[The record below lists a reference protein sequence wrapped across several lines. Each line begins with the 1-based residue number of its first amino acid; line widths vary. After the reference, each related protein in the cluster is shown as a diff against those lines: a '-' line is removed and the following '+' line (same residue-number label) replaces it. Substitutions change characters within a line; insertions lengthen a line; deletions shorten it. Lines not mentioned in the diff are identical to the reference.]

1 MIQNVN
7 KYHIYEIFA
16 SEGKF
21 YYSIPKYQREYTW
34 SYREWDALYDDIS
47 ENNPEYF
54 IGSIIC
60 IPLGDTINPYMEV
73 IDGQQRLTTI
83 SLFLAAIYTRL
94 KEYKI
99 YLDEDDDDI
108 LPSLRKSLKS
118 TISPNEMKLVP
129 QVQNHNQEDFN
140 FIMSEIG
147 LKKSASTK
155 HSYFGVRKVSR
166 CYQHFLWLM
175 DKEMENMEP
184 EKKVS
189 FLLNKFDKLKQ
200 AMLVK
205 MEVSSHSDA
214 YVLFESL
221 NNRGTPLTA
230 IDLMKN
236 LIMAKAESNH
246 LTTDDC
252 FNRWQ
257 QLLGFLSDDYATQ
270 ERFFRQYYNAF
281 KRSLNDP
288 FRSDNDRKKD
298 PLGVVATKSNLLNIF
313 EKLINKDLNL
323 FLKDILKCGKI
334 YSCLILQDQ
343 DENTYRRNLED
354 LEHIQGSPSYL
365 LLLYVLKYKTELE
378 LTDDDINSLIELL
391 NKYFVR
397 RNVTDYPSTRDLTRI
412 FMDIIAHIE
421 DEAPKGKDVINV
433 VVGILSTSNNC
444 ATDEMF
450 KKSLQGDI
458 YKDNV
463 GAARYILCKLAESTM
478 TQETWTNLWARTPK
492 NVYVWTI
499 EHIFPEGENIPQ
511 CWIDMIAN
519 GDAELAKKYLNEYTH
534 KIGNLTITGYNS
546 TLGNKSFIEK
556 RDRQSKEGKRFIGYK
571 NGLEINKEIAQLDT
585 WTVDDIKKR
594 SETMIEKLMEMYKFP
609 TNTEK
614 G

>member
-1 MIQNVN
+1 MIQSVN
-7 KYHIYEIFA
+7 KYHIHEIFSA
-16 SEGKF
+16 NGNF

-34 SYREWDALYDDIS
+34 SYREWEALYDDIS

-60 IPLGDTINPYMEV
+60 IPLGDAINPYMEV

-83 SLFLAAIYTRL
+83 SLFLSAIYNRL
-94 KEYKI
+94 KQCKD
-99 YLDEDDDDI
+99 YLEEDDEDV

-129 QVQNHNQEDFN
+129 QVQNHNQDDYN
-140 FIMSEIG
+140 FIMTELG

-166 CYQHFLWLM
+166 CYSHFLYLM
-175 DKEMENMEP
+175 DKEMEGMEP
-184 EKKVS
+184 NEKVV
-189 FLLNKFDKLKQ
+189 FLLGKLDKLKQ

-205 MEVSSHSDA
+205 MEVSTHSDA

-236 LIMAKAESNH
+236 LIMAKAENNK

-257 QLLGFLSDDYATQ
+257 QLLTYLSDDYSSQ

-281 KRSLNDP
+281 KHSLNDP

-313 EKLINKDLNL
+313 EKLISKDLPM
-323 FLKDILKCGKI
+323 FLEDILKCGKY
-334 YSCLILQDQ
+334 YSMLILQDQ
-343 DENTYRRNLED
+343 DDNAFKKNLED
-354 LEHIQGSPSYL
+354 LEHIQGAPSYL
-365 LLLYVLKYKTELE
+365 LLMYLLKYQTELQ
-378 LTDDDINSLIELL
+378 LSDANINKVIELL

-397 RNVTDYPSTRDLTRI
+397 RNLTDYPGTRDLTRI
-412 FMDIIAHIE
+412 FMDIITRIE
-421 DEAPKGKDVINV
+421 DDEPKGVEVIKLV
-433 VVGILSTSNNC
+433 VEILSNSNNC
-444 ATDEMF
+444 ASDELF
-450 KKSLQGDI
+450 RQRLEGDI

-463 GAARYILCKLAESTM
+463 GAARYILCKLAENAM
-478 TQETWTNLWARTPK
+478 TQETWTDLWARTPK
-492 NVYVWTI
+492 NVYIWSI

-511 CWIDMIAN
+511 CWIDMIAG
-519 GDAELAKKYLNEYTH
+519 GDANLAKKYLNEYTH

-546 TLGNKSFIEK
+546 TLSNKSFVEK
-556 RDRQSKEGKRFIGYK
+556 RDRQSKDGKRFIGYK
-571 NGLEINKEIAQLDT
+571 NGLDINKDIAQKDS
-585 WTVDDIKKR
+585 WTIDDIKARTTAMVDELIK
-594 SETMIEKLMEMYKFP
+594 IYKFP
-609 TNTEK
+609 E
-614 G
+614 

>member
-1 MIQNVN
+1 MIQSVN
-7 KYHIYEIFA
+7 KYHIHEIFSA
-16 SEGKF
+16 NGNF

-34 SYREWDALYDDIS
+34 SYREWEALYDDIS

-60 IPLGDTINPYMEV
+60 IPLGDAINPYMEV

-83 SLFLAAIYTRL
+83 SLFLSAIYNRL
-94 KEYKI
+94 KQCKD
-99 YLDEDDDDI
+99 YLEEDDEDV

-129 QVQNHNQEDFN
+129 QVQNHNQDDYN
-140 FIMSEIG
+140 FIMTELG

-166 CYQHFLWLM
+166 CYSHFLYLM
-175 DKEMENMEP
+175 DKEMEGMEP
-184 EKKVS
+184 NEKVV
-189 FLLNKFDKLKQ
+189 FLLGKLDKLKQ

-205 MEVSSHSDA
+205 MEVSTHSDA

-236 LIMAKAESNH
+236 LIMAKAENNK

-257 QLLGFLSDDYATQ
+257 QLLTYLSDDYSSQ

-281 KRSLNDP
+281 KHSLNDP

-313 EKLINKDLNL
+313 EKLISKDLPM
-323 FLKDILKCGKI
+323 FLEDILKCGKY
-334 YSCLILQDQ
+334 YSMLILQDQ
-343 DENTYRRNLED
+343 DDNAFKKNLED
-354 LEHIQGSPSYL
+354 LEHIQGAPSYL
-365 LLLYVLKYKTELE
+365 LLMYLLKYQTELQ
-378 LTDDDINSLIELL
+378 LSDANINKVIELL

-397 RNVTDYPSTRDLTRI
+397 RNLTDYPGTRDLTRI
-412 FMDIIAHIE
+412 FMDIITRIE
-421 DEAPKGKDVINV
+421 DDEPKGVEVIKLV
-433 VVGILSTSNNC
+433 VEILSNSNNC
-444 ATDEMF
+444 ASDELF
-450 KKSLQGDI
+450 RQRLEGDI

-463 GAARYILCKLAESTM
+463 GAARYILCKLAENAM
-478 TQETWTNLWARTPK
+478 TQETWTDLWARTPK
-492 NVYVWTI
+492 NVYIWSI

-511 CWIDMIAN
+511 CWIDMIAG
-519 GDAELAKKYLNEYTH
+519 GDANLAKKYLNEYTH

-546 TLGNKSFIEK
+546 TLSNKSFVEK
-556 RDRQSKEGKRFIGYK
+556 RDRQSKDGKRFIGYK
-571 NGLEINKEIAQLDT
+571 NGLDLNKDIAQKDS
-585 WTVDDIKKR
+585 WTIDDIKARTTAMVDELIK
-594 SETMIEKLMEMYKFP
+594 IYKFP
-609 TNTEK
+609 E
-614 G
+614 

>member
-1 MIQNVN
+1 MIQSVN
-7 KYHIYEIFA
+7 KYHIHEIFSA
-16 SEGKF
+16 NGNF
-21 YYSIPKYQREYTW
+21 YYFIPKYQREYTW
-34 SYREWDALYDDIS
+34 SYREWEALYDDIS

-60 IPLGDTINPYMEV
+60 IPLGDAINPYMEV

-83 SLFLAAIYTRL
+83 SLFLSAIYNRL
-94 KEYKI
+94 KQCKD
-99 YLDEDDDDI
+99 YLEEDDEDV

-129 QVQNHNQEDFN
+129 QVQNHNQDDYN
-140 FIMSEIG
+140 FIMTELG

-166 CYQHFLWLM
+166 CYSHFLYLM
-175 DKEMENMEP
+175 DKEMEGMEP
-184 EKKVS
+184 NAKVV
-189 FLLNKFDKLKQ
+189 FLLGKLDKLKQ

-205 MEVSSHSDA
+205 MEVSTHSDA

-236 LIMAKAESNH
+236 LIMAKAENNK

-257 QLLGFLSDDYATQ
+257 QLLTYLSDDYSSQ

-281 KRSLNDP
+281 KHSLNDP

-313 EKLINKDLNL
+313 EKLISKDLPM
-323 FLKDILKCGKI
+323 FLEDILKCGKY
-334 YSCLILQDQ
+334 YSMLILQDQ
-343 DENTYRRNLED
+343 DDNAFKKNLED
-354 LEHIQGSPSYL
+354 LEHIQGAPSYL
-365 LLLYVLKYKTELE
+365 LLMYLLKYQTELQ
-378 LTDDDINSLIELL
+378 LSDANINKVIELL

-397 RNVTDYPSTRDLTRI
+397 RNLTDYPGTRDLTRI
-412 FMDIIAHIE
+412 FMDIITRIE
-421 DEAPKGKDVINV
+421 DDEPKGVEVIKLV
-433 VVGILSTSNNC
+433 VEILSNSNNC
-444 ATDEMF
+444 ASDELF
-450 KKSLQGDI
+450 RQRLEGDI

-463 GAARYILCKLAESTM
+463 GAARYILCKLAENAM
-478 TQETWTNLWARTPK
+478 TQETWTDLWARTPK
-492 NVYVWTI
+492 NVYIWSI

-511 CWIDMIAN
+511 CWIDMIAG
-519 GDAELAKKYLNEYTH
+519 GDANLAKKYLNEYTH

-546 TLGNKSFIEK
+546 TLSNKSFVEK
-556 RDRQSKEGKRFIGYK
+556 RDRQSKDGKRFIGYK
-571 NGLEINKEIAQLDT
+571 NGLDINKDIAT
-585 WTVDDIKKR
+585 KESWTIADIKAR
-594 SETMIEKLMEMYKFP
+594 TTLMVNELMKIYEFP
-609 TNTEK
+609 GIDK
-614 G
+614 

>member
-1 MIQNVN
+1 MIQSVN
-7 KYHIYEIFA
+7 KYHIHEIFSA
-16 SEGKF
+16 NGNF

-34 SYREWDALYDDIS
+34 SYREWEALYDDIS

-60 IPLGDTINPYMEV
+60 IPLGDAINPYMEV

-83 SLFLAAIYTRL
+83 SLFLSAIYNRL
-94 KEYKI
+94 KQCKD
-99 YLDEDDDDI
+99 YLEEDDEDV

-129 QVQNHNQEDFN
+129 QVQNHNQDDYN
-140 FIMSEIG
+140 FIMTELG

-166 CYQHFLWLM
+166 CYSHFLYLM
-175 DKEMENMEP
+175 DKEMEGMEP
-184 EKKVS
+184 NEKVV
-189 FLLNKFDKLKQ
+189 FLLGKLDKLKQ

-205 MEVSSHSDA
+205 MEVSTHSDA

-236 LIMAKAESNH
+236 LIMAKAENNK

-252 FNRWQ
+252 FNQWQ
-257 QLLGFLSDDYATQ
+257 QLLTYLSDDYSSQ

-281 KRSLNDP
+281 KHSLNDP

-313 EKLINKDLNL
+313 EKLISKDLPM
-323 FLKDILKCGKI
+323 FLEDILKCGKY
-334 YSCLILQDQ
+334 YSMLILQDQ
-343 DENTYRRNLED
+343 DDNAFKKNLED
-354 LEHIQGSPSYL
+354 LEHIQGAPSYL
-365 LLLYVLKYKTELE
+365 LLMYLLKYQTVLQ
-378 LTDDDINSLIELL
+378 LSDANINKVIELL

-397 RNVTDYPSTRDLTRI
+397 RNLTDYPGTRDLTRI
-412 FMDIIAHIE
+412 FMDIITRIE
-421 DEAPKGKDVINV
+421 DDEPKGVEVIKLV
-433 VVGILSTSNNC
+433 VEILSNSNNC
-444 ATDEMF
+444 ASDELF
-450 KKSLQGDI
+450 RQRLEGDI

-463 GAARYILCKLAESTM
+463 GAARYILCKLAENAM
-478 TQETWTNLWARTPK
+478 TQETWTDLWARTPK
-492 NVYVWTI
+492 NVYIWSI

-511 CWIDMIAN
+511 CWIDMIAG
-519 GDAELAKKYLNEYTH
+519 GDANLAKKYLNEYTH

-546 TLGNKSFIEK
+546 TLSNKSFVEK
-556 RDRQSKEGKRFIGYK
+556 RDRQSKDGKRFIGYK
-571 NGLEINKEIAQLDT
+571 NGLDINKDIAQKDS
-585 WTVDDIKKR
+585 WTIDDIKARTTAMVDELIK
-594 SETMIEKLMEMYKFP
+594 IYKFP
-609 TNTEK
+609 E
-614 G
+614 

>member
-1 MIQNVN
+1 MIQSVN

-16 SEGKF
+16 SDGKF

-83 SLFLAAIYTRL
+83 SLFLSAIYNRL
-94 KEYKI
+94 REYKD
-99 YLDEDDDDI
+99 YLDEDDEDI

-118 TISPNEMKLVP
+118 SISPNEMKLVP
-129 QVQNHNQEDFN
+129 QVQNHNQDDYN
-140 FIMSEIG
+140 FIMSELG

-155 HSYFGVRKVSR
+155 HPYFGVRKVSR
-166 CYQHFLWLM
+166 CYSYFLYLL
-175 DKEMENMEP
+175 DKEMEGMEP
-184 EKKVS
+184 AEKVS
-189 FLLNKFDKLKQ
+189 FLLGKFDKLKQ

-205 MEVSSHSDA
+205 MEVSTHSDA

-236 LIMAKAESNH
+236 LIMARAENNK

-257 QLLGFLSDDYATQ
+257 QLLAYLSDDYGTQ

-281 KRSLNDP
+281 KHSLNDP

-313 EKLINKDLNL
+313 EKLISKDLNV
-323 FLKDILKCGKI
+323 FLDDILKCGKY
-334 YSCLILQDQ
+334 YSMLILQDQ
-343 DENTYRRNLED
+343 DDNTFKKNLED
-354 LEHIQGSPSYL
+354 LDHIQGAPSYL
-365 LLLYVLKYKTELE
+365 LLLYVLKYQTELQ
-378 LTDDDINSLIELL
+378 LTDDNINKLIELL

-397 RNVTDYPSTRDLTRI
+397 RNLTDYPSTRDLTRI
-412 FMDIIAHIE
+412 FMDIITRIE
-421 DEAPKGKDVINV
+421 DDAPKGEDVIKLV
-433 VVGILSTSNNC
+433 IEILSSPNNC
-444 ATDEMF
+444 ASDELF
-450 KKSLQGDI
+450 RQRLEGDV

-463 GAARYILCKLAESTM
+463 GAARYILCKLAETAM
-478 TQETWTNLWARTPK
+478 TQETWTDLWARTPK
-492 NVYVWTI
+492 NVYIWTI

-511 CWIDMIAN
+511 CWIDMIAG
-519 GDAELAKKYLNEYTH
+519 GDAALAKKYLNEYTH

-546 TLGNKSFIEK
+546 TLSNKSFEEK
-556 RDRQSKEGKRFIGYK
+556 RDRQSKDGKRFIGYK
-571 NGLEINKEIAQLDT
+571 NGLDINKEIATKDS
-585 WTVDDIKKR
+585 WTVEDIKSRTAQMVDELIKVY
-594 SETMIEKLMEMYKFP
+594 EFP
-609 TNTEK
+609 GIDK
-614 G
+614 

>member
-1 MIQNVN
+1 MIQSVN

-16 SEGKF
+16 ADGKF

-47 ENNPEYF
+47 ENNYEYF

-60 IPLGDTINPYMEV
+60 IPLGDTISPYMEV

-94 KEYKI
+94 KEYK
-99 YLDEDDDDI
+99 DFMNEDDDDI

-118 TISPNEMKLVP
+118 TLSPNEMKLVP
-129 QVQNHNQEDFN
+129 QMQNHNQEDFN
-140 FIMSEIG
+140 FIMSELE
-147 LKKSASTK
+147 LKKSASKK
-155 HSYFGVRKVSR
+155 HPYFSVRKVSR
-166 CYQHFLWLM
+166 CYQHFLWLL
-175 DKEMENMEP
+175 DKEMENMKP
-184 EKKVS
+184 EYKVK
-189 FLLNKFDKLKQ
+189 FLLDKFDKLKQ

-205 MEVSSHSDA
+205 MEVSTHSDA

-236 LIMAKAESNH
+236 LIMARAENNQ

-257 QLLGFLSDDYATQ
+257 QLLAYLSDDYGIQ

-281 KRSLNDP
+281 KRTLNDP
-288 FRSDNDRKKD
+288 FRSDDDRKKD

-313 EKLINKDLNL
+313 EKLINKDLNS
-323 FLKDILKCGKI
+323 FLTDILECGRY
-334 YSCLILQDQ
+334 YSLLTLQEQ
-343 DENTYRRNLED
+343 DENPFKKNLED
-354 LEHIQGSPSYL
+354 LEHIQGAPSYL
-365 LLLYVLKYKTELE
+365 LLMYVLKYKTVLE
-378 LTDDDINSLIELL
+378 LTDTHINTLIELL

-412 FMDIIAHIE
+412 FMDIIVHIE
-421 DEAPKGKDVINV
+421 GTMPKGKEVITV
-433 VVGILSTSNNC
+433 VANELGTTTNC
-444 ATDEMF
+444 ATDETF

-458 YKDNV
+458 YKENV
-463 GAARYILCKLAESTM
+463 GAARYILCKLAESAM
-478 TQETWTNLWARTPK
+478 TQETWTDLWARTPK

-499 EHIFPEGENIPQ
+499 EHIFPEGENIPKS
-511 CWIDMIAN
+511 WVDMIAD
-519 GDAELAKKYLNEYTH
+519 GDEELSRQYLNEYTH

-546 TLGNKSFIEK
+546 TLGNKSFLEK
-556 RDRQSKEGKRFIGYK
+556 RDRKSKDGKLIGYK
-571 NGLEINKEIAQLDT
+571 NGLEINNEIAKLDA
-585 WTVDDIKKR
+585 WTVEDIKRR
-594 SETMIEKLMEMYKFP
+594 SETLIQQLMEMFKFP
-609 TNTEK
+609 NL
-614 G
+614 

>member
-1 MIQNVN
+1 MRTMIQSVN

-16 SEGKF
+16 ADGKF

-47 ENNPEYF
+47 ENNYEYF

-60 IPLGDTINPYMEV
+60 IPLGDTISPYMEV

-94 KEYKI
+94 KEYK
-99 YLDEDDDDI
+99 DFMNEDDDDI

-118 TISPNEMKLVP
+118 TLSPNEMKLVP
-129 QVQNHNQEDFN
+129 QMQNHNQEDFN
-140 FIMSEIG
+140 FIMSELE
-147 LKKSASTK
+147 LKKSASKK
-155 HSYFGVRKVSR
+155 HPYFGVRKVSR
-166 CYQHFLWLM
+166 CYQHFLWLL
-175 DKEMENMEP
+175 DKEMENMKP
-184 EKKVS
+184 EYKVK
-189 FLLNKFDKLKQ
+189 FLLDKFDKLKQ

-205 MEVSSHSDA
+205 MEVSTHSDA

-236 LIMAKAESNH
+236 LIMARAENNQ

-257 QLLGFLSDDYATQ
+257 QLLAYLSDDYGIQ

-281 KRSLNDP
+281 KRTLNDP
-288 FRSDNDRKKD
+288 FRSDDDRKKD

-313 EKLINKDLNL
+313 EKLINKDLNS
-323 FLKDILKCGKI
+323 FLTDILECGRY
-334 YSCLILQDQ
+334 YSLLTLQEQ
-343 DENTYRRNLED
+343 DENPFKKNLED
-354 LEHIQGSPSYL
+354 LEHIQGAPSYL
-365 LLLYVLKYKTELE
+365 LLMYVLKYKTVLE
-378 LTDDDINSLIELL
+378 LTDTHINTLIELL

-412 FMDIIAHIE
+412 FMDIIVHIE
-421 DEAPKGKDVINV
+421 GTMPKGKEVITV
-433 VVGILSTSNNC
+433 VANELGTTTNC
-444 ATDEMF
+444 ATDETF

-458 YKDNV
+458 YKENV
-463 GAARYILCKLAESTM
+463 GAARYILCKLAESAM
-478 TQETWTNLWARTPK
+478 TQETWTDLWARTPK

-499 EHIFPEGENIPQ
+499 EHIFPEGENIPKS
-511 CWIDMIAN
+511 WVDMIAD
-519 GDAELAKKYLNEYTH
+519 GDEELSRQYLNEYTH

-546 TLGNKSFIEK
+546 TLGNKSFLEK
-556 RDRQSKEGKRFIGYK
+556 RDRKSKDGKLIGYK
-571 NGLEINKEIAQLDT
+571 NGLEINNEIAKLDA
-585 WTVDDIKKR
+585 WTVEDIKRR
-594 SETMIEKLMEMYKFP
+594 SETLIQQLMEMFKFP
-609 TNTEK
+609 NS
-614 G
+614 

>member
-1 MIQNVN
+1 MIQSVN

-16 SEGKF
+16 SDGKF

-83 SLFLAAIYTRL
+83 SLFLSAIYNRL
-94 KEYKI
+94 REYKD
-99 YLDEDDDDI
+99 YLDEDDEDI

-118 TISPNEMKLVP
+118 SISPNEMKLVP
-129 QVQNHNQEDFN
+129 QVQNHNQDDYN
-140 FIMSEIG
+140 FIMSELG

-155 HSYFGVRKVSR
+155 HPYFGVRKVSR
-166 CYQHFLWLM
+166 CYSYFLYLL
-175 DKEMENMEP
+175 DKEIEGMEP
-184 EKKVS
+184 AEKVS
-189 FLLNKFDKLKQ
+189 FLLGKFDKLKQ

-205 MEVSSHSDA
+205 MEVSTHSDA

-236 LIMAKAESNH
+236 LIMARAENNK

-257 QLLGFLSDDYATQ
+257 QLLAYLSDDYGTQ

-281 KRSLNDP
+281 KHSLNDP

-313 EKLINKDLNL
+313 EKLISKDLNV
-323 FLKDILKCGKI
+323 FLDDILKCGKY
-334 YSCLILQDQ
+334 YSMLILQDQ
-343 DENTYRRNLED
+343 DDNTFKKNLED
-354 LEHIQGSPSYL
+354 LDHIQGAPSYL
-365 LLLYVLKYKTELE
+365 LLLYVLKYQTELQ
-378 LTDDDINSLIELL
+378 LTDDNINKLIELL

-397 RNVTDYPSTRDLTRI
+397 RNLTDYPSTRDLTRI
-412 FMDIIAHIE
+412 FMDIITRIE
-421 DEAPKGKDVINV
+421 VDAPKGEDVIKLV
-433 VVGILSTSNNC
+433 IEILSSPNNC
-444 ATDEMF
+444 ASDELF
-450 KKSLQGDI
+450 RQRLEGDV

-463 GAARYILCKLAESTM
+463 GAARYILCKLAESAM
-478 TQETWTNLWARTPK
+478 TQETWTDLWARTPK
-492 NVYVWTI
+492 NVYIWTI

-511 CWIDMIAN
+511 CWIDMIAG
-519 GDAELAKKYLNEYTH
+519 GDAALAKKYLNEYTH

-546 TLGNKSFIEK
+546 TLSNKSFEEK
-556 RDRQSKEGKRFIGYK
+556 RDRQSKDGKRFIGYK
-571 NGLEINKEIAQLDT
+571 NGLDINKEIATKDS
-585 WTVDDIKKR
+585 WTVEDIKSRTAQMVDELIKVY
-594 SETMIEKLMEMYKFP
+594 EFP
-609 TNTEK
+609 GIDK
-614 G
+614 

>member
-1 MIQNVN
+1 MIQSVN

-16 SEGKF
+16 ADGKF

-47 ENNPEYF
+47 ENNYEYF

-60 IPLGDTINPYMEV
+60 IPLGDTISPYMEV

-94 KEYKI
+94 KEYK
-99 YLDEDDDDI
+99 DFMNEDDDDI

-118 TISPNEMKLVP
+118 TLSPNEMKLVP
-129 QVQNHNQEDFN
+129 QMQNHNQEDFN
-140 FIMSEIG
+140 FIMSELE
-147 LKKSASTK
+147 LKKSASKK
-155 HSYFGVRKVSR
+155 HPYFGVRKVSR
-166 CYQHFLWLM
+166 CYQHFLWLL
-175 DKEMENMEP
+175 DKEMENMKP
-184 EKKVS
+184 EYKVK
-189 FLLNKFDKLKQ
+189 FLLDKFDKLKQ

-205 MEVSSHSDA
+205 MEVSTHSDA

-236 LIMAKAESNH
+236 LIMARAENNQ

-257 QLLGFLSDDYATQ
+257 QLLAYLSDDYGIQ

-281 KRSLNDP
+281 KRTLNDP
-288 FRSDNDRKKD
+288 FRSDDDRKKD

-313 EKLINKDLNL
+313 EKLINKDLNS
-323 FLKDILKCGKI
+323 FLTDILECGRY
-334 YSCLILQDQ
+334 YSLLTLQEQ
-343 DENTYRRNLED
+343 DENPFKKNLED
-354 LEHIQGSPSYL
+354 LEHIQGAPSYL
-365 LLLYVLKYKTELE
+365 LLMYVLKYKTVLE
-378 LTDDDINSLIELL
+378 LTDTHINTLIELL

-412 FMDIIAHIE
+412 FMDIIVHIE
-421 DEAPKGKDVINV
+421 GTMPKGKEVITV
-433 VVGILSTSNNC
+433 VANELGTTTNC
-444 ATDEMF
+444 ATDETF

-458 YKDNV
+458 YKENV
-463 GAARYILCKLAESTM
+463 GAARYILCKLAESAM
-478 TQETWTNLWARTPK
+478 TQETWTDLWARTPK

-499 EHIFPEGENIPQ
+499 EHIFPEGENIPKS
-511 CWIDMIAN
+511 WVDMIAD
-519 GDAELAKKYLNEYTH
+519 GDEELSRQYLNEYTH

-546 TLGNKSFIEK
+546 TLGNKSFLEK
-556 RDRQSKEGKRFIGYK
+556 RDRKSKDGKLIGYK
-571 NGLEINKEIAQLDT
+571 NGLEINNEIAKLDA
-585 WTVDDIKKR
+585 WTVEDIKRR
-594 SETMIEKLMEMYKFP
+594 SETLIQQLMEMFKFP
-609 TNTEK
+609 NS
-614 G
+614 

>member
-1 MIQNVN
+1 MIQSVN

-16 SEGKF
+16 SDGKF

-54 IGSIIC
+54 MGSIIC

-83 SLFLAAIYTRL
+83 SLFLSAIYNRL
-94 KEYKI
+94 REYKD
-99 YLDEDDDDI
+99 YLDEDDEDI

-118 TISPNEMKLVP
+118 SISPNEMKLVP
-129 QVQNHNQEDFN
+129 QVQNHNQDDYN
-140 FIMSEIG
+140 FIMSELG

-155 HSYFGVRKVSR
+155 HPYFGVRKVSR
-166 CYQHFLWLM
+166 CYSYFLYLL
-175 DKEMENMEP
+175 DKEMEGMEP
-184 EKKVS
+184 AEKVS
-189 FLLNKFDKLKQ
+189 FLLGKFDKLKQ

-205 MEVSSHSDA
+205 MEVSTHSDA

-236 LIMAKAESNH
+236 LIMARAENNK

-257 QLLGFLSDDYATQ
+257 QLLAYLSDDYGTQ

-281 KRSLNDP
+281 KHSLNDP

-313 EKLINKDLNL
+313 EKLISKDLNV
-323 FLKDILKCGKI
+323 FLDDILKCGKY
-334 YSCLILQDQ
+334 YSMLILQDQ
-343 DENTYRRNLED
+343 DDNTFKKNLED
-354 LEHIQGSPSYL
+354 LDHIQGAPSYL
-365 LLLYVLKYKTELE
+365 LLLYVLKYQTELQ
-378 LTDDDINSLIELL
+378 LTDDNINKLIELL

-397 RNVTDYPSTRDLTRI
+397 RNLTDYPSTRDLTRI
-412 FMDIIAHIE
+412 FMDIITRIE
-421 DEAPKGKDVINV
+421 DDVPKGEDVIKLV
-433 VVGILSTSNNC
+433 IEILSSPNNC
-444 ATDEMF
+444 ASDELF
-450 KKSLQGDI
+450 RQRLEGDV

-463 GAARYILCKLAESTM
+463 GAARYILCKLAESAM
-478 TQETWTNLWARTPK
+478 TQETWTDLWARTPK
-492 NVYVWTI
+492 NVYIWTI

-511 CWIDMIAN
+511 CWIDMIAG
-519 GDAELAKKYLNEYTH
+519 GDAALAKKYLNEYTH

-546 TLGNKSFIEK
+546 TLSNKSFEEK
-556 RDRQSKEGKRFIGYK
+556 RDRQSKDGKRFIGYK
-571 NGLEINKEIAQLDT
+571 NGLDINKEIATKDS
-585 WTVDDIKKR
+585 WTVEDIKSRTAQMVDELIKVY
-594 SETMIEKLMEMYKFP
+594 EFP
-609 TNTEK
+609 GIDK
-614 G
+614 

>member
-1 MIQNVN
+1 MIQSVN

-16 SEGKF
+16 SDGKF

-83 SLFLAAIYTRL
+83 SLFLSAIYNRL
-94 KEYKI
+94 REYKD
-99 YLDEDDDDI
+99 YLDEDDEDI

-118 TISPNEMKLVP
+118 SISPNEMKLVP
-129 QVQNHNQEDFN
+129 QVQNHNQDDYN
-140 FIMSEIG
+140 FIMSELG

-166 CYQHFLWLM
+166 CYSYFLYLL
-175 DKEMENMEP
+175 DKEIEGMEP
-184 EKKVS
+184 AEKVS
-189 FLLNKFDKLKQ
+189 FLLGKFDKLKQ

-205 MEVSSHSDA
+205 MEVSTHSDA

-236 LIMAKAESNH
+236 LIMARAENNK

-257 QLLGFLSDDYATQ
+257 QLLAYLSDDYGTQ

-281 KRSLNDP
+281 KHSLNDP
-288 FRSDNDRKKD
+288 FRSDSDRKKD

-313 EKLINKDLNL
+313 EKLISKDLNV
-323 FLKDILKCGKI
+323 FLDDILKCGKY
-334 YSCLILQDQ
+334 YSMLILQDQ
-343 DENTYRRNLED
+343 DDNTFKKNLED
-354 LEHIQGSPSYL
+354 LDHIQGAPSYL
-365 LLLYVLKYKTELE
+365 LLLYVLKYQTELQ
-378 LTDDDINSLIELL
+378 LTDDNINKLIELL

-397 RNVTDYPSTRDLTRI
+397 RNLTDYPSTRDLTRI
-412 FMDIIAHIE
+412 FMDIITRIE
-421 DEAPKGKDVINV
+421 DDAPKGEDVIKLV
-433 VVGILSTSNNC
+433 IEILSSPNNC
-444 ATDEMF
+444 ASDELF
-450 KKSLQGDI
+450 RQRLEGDV

-463 GAARYILCKLAESTM
+463 GAARYILCKLAESAM
-478 TQETWTNLWARTPK
+478 TQETWTDLWARTPK
-492 NVYVWTI
+492 NVYIWTI

-511 CWIDMIAN
+511 CWIDMIAG
-519 GDAELAKKYLNEYTH
+519 GDAALAKKYLNEYTH

-546 TLGNKSFIEK
+546 TLSNKSFEEK
-556 RDRQSKEGKRFIGYK
+556 RDRQSKDGKRFIGYK
-571 NGLEINKEIAQLDT
+571 NGLDINKEIATKDS
-585 WTVDDIKKR
+585 WTIEDIKSRTAQMVDELIKVY
-594 SETMIEKLMEMYKFP
+594 EFP
-609 TNTEK
+609 GIDK
-614 G
+614 

>member
-1 MIQNVN
+1 MIQSVN

-16 SEGKF
+16 SDGKF

-34 SYREWDALYDDIS
+34 SYREWDALYEDIS

-60 IPLGDTINPYMEV
+60 IPMGDTINPYMEV

-83 SLFLAAIYTRL
+83 SLFLSAIYTYL
-94 KEYKI
+94 KQYKD
-99 YLDEDDDDI
+99 YLSEDDEDI

-118 TISPNEMKLVP
+118 SISENEMKLVP
-129 QVQNHNQEDFN
+129 QVQSHNRDDYDY
-140 FIMSEIG
+140 IMSELG

-155 HSYFGVRKVSR
+155 YPYFGNRKVSR

-175 DKEMENMEP
+175 EKEMEGMEP
-184 EKKVS
+184 EQKVT
-189 FLLNKFDKLKQ
+189 FLLDKFDKLKQ

-205 MEVSSHSDA
+205 MEVSTHSDA

-236 LIMAKAESNH
+236 LIMARAENNH

-257 QLLGFLSDDYATQ
+257 QLLAYLSDDYGTQ

-281 KRSLNDP
+281 KHSLNDP

-313 EKLINKDLNL
+313 EKLINKDLNI
-323 FLKDILKCGKI
+323 FLEDILKCGKY
-334 YSCLILQDQ
+334 YSWLILQEAD
-343 DENTYRRNLED
+343 DNPYKKNLED
-354 LEHIQGSPSYL
+354 LDHIQGAPSYL
-365 LLLYVLKYKTELE
+365 LLLYVMKYKSELQ
-378 LTDDDINSLIELL
+378 LTDSDINTLIELL

-397 RNVTDYPSTRDLTRI
+397 RNLTDYPSTRDLTRI
-412 FMDIIAHIE
+412 FMDIISHIE
-421 DEAPKGKDVINV
+421 DENPRGGDVIRV
-433 VVGILSTSNNC
+433 VVDILGTTNNC
-444 ATDEMF
+444 ASDELF
-450 KKSLQGDI
+450 KQRLEGDV

-463 GAARYILCKLAESTM
+463 GAARYILCKLAESAM
-478 TQETWTNLWARTPK
+478 TQETWTDLWARTQS

-499 EHIFPEGENIPQ
+499 EHIFPEGNNVPQ
-511 CWIDMIAN
+511 CWVDMIAD
-519 GDAELAKKYLNEYTH
+519 GDSELAKKYLDEYTH

-546 TLGNKSFIEK
+546 TLSNKSFVEK
-556 RDRQSKEGKRFIGYK
+556 RDRQSKDGKRFIGYK
-571 NGLEINKEIAQLDT
+571 NGLEINKDIAQKDK
-585 WTVDDIKKR
+585 WTVEDIKTRTRTLVDEFLKV
-594 SETMIEKLMEMYKFP
+594 YAFP
-609 TNTEK
+609 GHENT
-614 G
+614 

>member
-1 MIQNVN
+1 MIQSVN

-16 SEGKF
+16 SDGKF

-34 SYREWDALYDDIS
+34 GYREWEALYDDIS

-83 SLFLAAIYTRL
+83 SLFLAAIYKRL
-94 KEYKI
+94 NENKEF
-99 YLDEDDDDI
+99 LDEDDEDI

-118 TISPNEMKLVP
+118 SISPNEMKLVP
-129 QVQNHNQEDFN
+129 QIQNHNQDDYN
-140 FIMSEIG
+140 FIMSDLG
-147 LKKSASTK
+147 LKKSASVK
-155 HSYFGVRKVSR
+155 IPYLGARKVSR
-166 CYQHFLWLM
+166 CYHHFLYLM
-175 DKEMENMEP
+175 DKEMEGMESND
-184 EKKVS
+184 KIK
-189 FLLNKFDKLKQ
+189 FLLEKFDKLKQ

-205 MEVSSHSDA
+205 MEVSTHSDA

-236 LIMAKAESNH
+236 LIMARAENNK

-257 QLLGFLSDDYATQ
+257 QLLAYLSDDYSTQ

-281 KRSLNDP
+281 KHGLNDP

-323 FLKDILKCGKI
+323 FLDDVLRCGKY
-334 YSCLILQDQ
+334 YSMLILQDQ
-343 DENTYRRNLED
+343 EDNVFKKNLED
-354 LEHIQGSPSYL
+354 LDHIQGAPSYL
-365 LLLYVLKYKTELE
+365 LLMYVLKYQSELQ
-378 LTDDDINSLIELL
+378 LPDDAINRLITLL

-412 FMDIIAHIE
+412 FMDIISRIE
-421 DEAPKGKDVINV
+421 DEAPKGDYV
-433 VVGILSTSNNC
+433 VNLVVEVLSSANNC
-444 ATDEMF
+444 ASDELF
-450 KKSLQGDI
+450 KQRLEGDI
-458 YKDNV
+458 YKENV
-463 GAARYILCKLAESTM
+463 GAARYILCKLAESAM
-478 TQETWTNLWARTPK
+478 TQETWTDLWARTTK
-492 NVYVWTI
+492 SNIYVWTI
-499 EHIFPEGENIPQ
+499 EHIFPEGDNIPQ
-511 CWIDMIAN
+511 CWVDMIAG
-519 GDAELAKKYLNEYTH
+519 GDASLAKQYLDEYTH

-546 TLGNKSFIEK
+546 TLSNKSFEEK
-556 RDRQSKEGKRFIGYK
+556 RDRQSKDGKRYIGYK
-571 NGLEINKEIAQLDT
+571 NGLDINKEIALKDS
-585 WTVDDIKKR
+585 WTIEDIKARTKTIVT
-594 SETMIEKLMEMYKFP
+594 ELMKVYQW
-609 TNTEK
+609 
-614 G
+614 

>member
-1 MIQNVN
+1 MRTMIQSVN

-16 SEGKF
+16 ADGKF

-47 ENNPEYF
+47 ENNYEYF

-60 IPLGDTINPYMEV
+60 IPLGDTISPYMEV

-94 KEYKI
+94 KEYK
-99 YLDEDDDDI
+99 DFMNEDDDDI

-118 TISPNEMKLVP
+118 TLSPNEMKLVP
-129 QVQNHNQEDFN
+129 QMQNHNQEDFN
-140 FIMSEIG
+140 FIMSELE
-147 LKKSASTK
+147 LKKSASKK
-155 HSYFGVRKVSR
+155 HPYFSVRKVSR
-166 CYQHFLWLM
+166 CYQHFLWLL
-175 DKEMENMEP
+175 DKEMENMKP
-184 EKKVS
+184 EYKVK
-189 FLLNKFDKLKQ
+189 FLLDKFDKLKQ

-205 MEVSSHSDA
+205 MEVSTHSDA

-236 LIMAKAESNH
+236 LIMARAENNQ

-257 QLLGFLSDDYATQ
+257 QLLAYLSDDYGIQ

-281 KRSLNDP
+281 KRTLNDP
-288 FRSDNDRKKD
+288 FRSDDDRKKD

-313 EKLINKDLNL
+313 EKLINKDLNS
-323 FLKDILKCGKI
+323 FLTDILECGRY
-334 YSCLILQDQ
+334 YSLLTLQEQ
-343 DENTYRRNLED
+343 DENPFKKNLED
-354 LEHIQGSPSYL
+354 LEHIQGAPSYL
-365 LLLYVLKYKTELE
+365 LLMYVLKYKTVLE
-378 LTDDDINSLIELL
+378 LTDTHINTLIELL

-412 FMDIIAHIE
+412 FMDIIVHIE
-421 DEAPKGKDVINV
+421 GTTPKGKEVITV
-433 VVGILSTSNNC
+433 VANELGTTTNC
-444 ATDEMF
+444 ATDETF

-458 YKDNV
+458 YKENV
-463 GAARYILCKLAESTM
+463 GAARYILCKLAESAM
-478 TQETWTNLWARTPK
+478 TQETWTDLWARTPK

-499 EHIFPEGENIPQ
+499 EHIFPEGENIPKS
-511 CWIDMIAN
+511 WVDMIAD
-519 GDAELAKKYLNEYTH
+519 GDEELSRQYLNEYTH

-546 TLGNKSFIEK
+546 TLGNKSFLEK
-556 RDRQSKEGKRFIGYK
+556 RDRKSKDGKLIGYK
-571 NGLEINKEIAQLDT
+571 NGLEINNEIAKLDA
-585 WTVDDIKKR
+585 WTVEDIKRR
-594 SETMIEKLMEMYKFP
+594 SETLIQQLMEMFKFP
-609 TNTEK
+609 NL
-614 G
+614 

>member
-1 MIQNVN
+1 MIQSVN
-7 KYHIYEIFA
+7 KYHIHEIFSA
-16 SEGKF
+16 NGNF

-34 SYREWDALYDDIS
+34 SYREWEALYDDIS

-60 IPLGDTINPYMEV
+60 IPLGDAINPYMEV

-83 SLFLAAIYTRL
+83 SLFLSAIYNRL
-94 KEYKI
+94 KQCKD
-99 YLDEDDDDI
+99 YLEEDDEDV

-129 QVQNHNQEDFN
+129 QVQNHNQDDYN
-140 FIMSEIG
+140 FIMTELG

-166 CYQHFLWLM
+166 CYSHFLYLM
-175 DKEMENMEP
+175 DKEMEGMEP
-184 EKKVS
+184 NEKVV
-189 FLLNKFDKLKQ
+189 FLLGKLDKLKQ

-205 MEVSSHSDA
+205 MEVSTHSDA

-236 LIMAKAESNH
+236 LIMAKAENNK

-257 QLLGFLSDDYATQ
+257 QLLTYLSDDYSSQ

-281 KRSLNDP
+281 KHSLNDP

-313 EKLINKDLNL
+313 EKLISKDLPM
-323 FLKDILKCGKI
+323 FLEDILKCGKY
-334 YSCLILQDQ
+334 YSMLILQNQ
-343 DENTYRRNLED
+343 DDNAFKKNLED
-354 LEHIQGSPSYL
+354 LEHIQGAPSYL
-365 LLLYVLKYKTELE
+365 LLMYLLKYQTVLQ
-378 LTDDDINSLIELL
+378 LSDANINKVIELL

-397 RNVTDYPSTRDLTRI
+397 RNLTDYPGTRDLTRI
-412 FMDIIAHIE
+412 FMDIITRIE
-421 DEAPKGKDVINV
+421 DDEPKGVEVIKLV
-433 VVGILSTSNNC
+433 VEILSNSNNC
-444 ATDEMF
+444 ASDELF
-450 KKSLQGDI
+450 RQRLEGDI

-463 GAARYILCKLAESTM
+463 GAARYILCKLAENAM
-478 TQETWTNLWARTPK
+478 TQETWTDLWARTPK
-492 NVYVWTI
+492 NVYIWSI

-511 CWIDMIAN
+511 CWIDMIAG
-519 GDAELAKKYLNEYTH
+519 GDANLAKKYLNEYTH

-546 TLGNKSFIEK
+546 TLSNKSFVEK
-556 RDRQSKEGKRFIGYK
+556 RDRQSKDGKRFIGYK
-571 NGLEINKEIAQLDT
+571 NGLDINKDIAQKDS
-585 WTVDDIKKR
+585 WTIDDIKAR
-594 SETMIEKLMEMYKFP
+594 TTAMVDELITIYKFP
-609 TNTEK
+609 E
-614 G
+614 

>member
-1 MIQNVN
+1 MIQSVN
-7 KYHIYEIFA
+7 KYHIHEIFSA
-16 SEGKF
+16 NGNF

-34 SYREWDALYDDIS
+34 SYREWEALYDDIS

-60 IPLGDTINPYMEV
+60 IPLGDAINPYMEV

-83 SLFLAAIYTRL
+83 SLFLSAIYNRL
-94 KEYKI
+94 KQCKD
-99 YLDEDDDDI
+99 YLEEDDEDV

-129 QVQNHNQEDFN
+129 QVQNHNQDDYN
-140 FIMSEIG
+140 FIMTELG

-166 CYQHFLWLM
+166 CYSHFLYLM
-175 DKEMENMEP
+175 DKEMEGMEP
-184 EKKVS
+184 NEKVV
-189 FLLNKFDKLKQ
+189 FLLGKLDKLKQ

-205 MEVSSHSDA
+205 MEVSTHSDA

-236 LIMAKAESNH
+236 LIMAKADNNK

-257 QLLGFLSDDYATQ
+257 QLLTYLSDDYSSQ

-281 KRSLNDP
+281 KHSLNDP

-313 EKLINKDLNL
+313 EKLISKDLPM
-323 FLKDILKCGKI
+323 FLEDILKCGKY
-334 YSCLILQDQ
+334 YSMLILQDQ
-343 DENTYRRNLED
+343 DDNAFKKNLED
-354 LEHIQGSPSYL
+354 LEHIQGAPSYL
-365 LLLYVLKYKTELE
+365 LLMYLLKYQTELQ
-378 LTDDDINSLIELL
+378 LSDANINKVIELL

-397 RNVTDYPSTRDLTRI
+397 RNLTDYPGTRDLTRI
-412 FMDIIAHIE
+412 FMDIITRIE
-421 DEAPKGKDVINV
+421 DDEPKGVEVIKLV
-433 VVGILSTSNNC
+433 VEILSNSNNC
-444 ATDEMF
+444 ASDELF
-450 KKSLQGDI
+450 RQRLEGDI

-463 GAARYILCKLAESTM
+463 GAARYILCKLAENAM
-478 TQETWTNLWARTPK
+478 TQETWTDLWARTPK
-492 NVYVWTI
+492 NVYIWSI

-511 CWIDMIAN
+511 CWIDMIAG
-519 GDAELAKKYLNEYTH
+519 GDANLAKKYLNDYTH

-546 TLGNKSFIEK
+546 TLSNKSFVEK
-556 RDRQSKEGKRFIGYK
+556 RDRQSKDGKRFIGYK
-571 NGLEINKEIAQLDT
+571 NGLDINKDIAT
-585 WTVDDIKKR
+585 KESWTIADIKAR
-594 SETMIEKLMEMYKFP
+594 TTLMVNELMKIYEFP
-609 TNTEK
+609 GIDK
-614 G
+614 

>member
-1 MIQNVN
+1 MIQSVN

-16 SEGKF
+16 SDGKF

-34 SYREWDALYDDIS
+34 NCKEWDALYDDIS

-60 IPLGDTINPYMEV
+60 IPLGDSICPYMEV

-94 KEYKI
+94 REFKNYM
-99 YLDEDDDDI
+99 DEDDEDI
-108 LPSLRKSLKS
+108 LPALRKSLKS
-118 TISPNEMKLVP
+118 SLSPNEMKLVP
-129 QVQNHNQEDFN
+129 QVQNNNLGDYN
-140 FIMSEIG
+140 FIMSELG
-147 LKKSASTK
+147 LKKSASTRK
-155 HSYFGVRKVSR
+155 PYFVSRKVSR
-166 CYQHFLWLM
+166 CYQHFLMLM
-175 DKEMENMEP
+175 DKEMENMKP
-184 EKKVS
+184 ENKVA
-189 FLLNKFDKLKQ
+189 FLLGKFDKLKQ

-214 YVLFESL
+214 YILFESL

-236 LIMAKAESNH
+236 LIMAKAENNH

-257 QLLGFLSDDYATQ
+257 QLLAYLSDDYGTQ

-281 KRSLNDP
+281 KRTLNDP
-288 FRSDNDRKKD
+288 FRSDSDRKKD
-298 PLGVVATKSNLLNIF
+298 PLGVVATKSNLLKIF

-323 FLKDILKCGKI
+323 FLTDVIKCGRY
-334 YSCLILQDQ
+334 YSWLILQEQED
-343 DENTYRRNLED
+343 NPYKKHLED
-354 LEHIQGSPSYL
+354 LEHIQGAPSYL
-365 LLLYVLKYKTELE
+365 LLMYVLKYKTELE
-378 LTDDDINSLIELL
+378 LADTDINTLIELL

-421 DEAPKGKDVINV
+421 NEMPKGKEVIKVIVKLLN
-433 VVGILSTSNNC
+433 TANNC

-450 KKSLQGDI
+450 ERSLQGDI
-458 YKDNV
+458 YKENV
-463 GAARYILCKLAESTM
+463 GAARYMLCKLAESAM
-478 TQETWTNLWARTPK
+478 TQETWTDLWARTPK
-492 NVYVWTI
+492 NVYIWTI

-511 CWIDMIAN
+511 SWVDMIAG
-519 GDAELAKKYLNEYTH
+519 GDTERAKKYLNEYTH

-546 TLGNKSFIEK
+546 TLSNKSFLEK
-556 RDRQSKEGKRFIGYK
+556 RDRQSKDGKRFIGYR
-571 NGLEINKEIAQLDT
+571 NGLDINKEIAELDT
-585 WTVDDIKKR
+585 WTIEDIKRR
-594 SETMIEKLMEMYKFP
+594 SEALIQQLMIMFKFP
-609 TNTEK
+609 DI
-614 G
+614 